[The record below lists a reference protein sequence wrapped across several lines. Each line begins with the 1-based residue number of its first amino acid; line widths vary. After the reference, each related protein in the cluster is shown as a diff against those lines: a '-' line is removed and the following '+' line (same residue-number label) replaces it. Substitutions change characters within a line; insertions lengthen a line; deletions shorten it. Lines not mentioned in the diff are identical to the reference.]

1 MEGSMEKGKIGYLI
15 ISSAV
20 VWGAVIIGCAMV
32 LKGTP
37 YKDNV
42 SLVVLGGAVFHL
54 LFIWAP
60 LGKQFRKKED
70 KTDSK

>member
-1 MEGSMEKGKIGYLI
+1 MKKGKMGYLI
-15 ISSAV
+15 ISSAI

-37 YKDNV
+37 YKDDV
-42 SLVVLGGAVFHL
+42 IRILAGGTVFHM

-60 LGKQFRKKED
+60 LENLFRKKED
-70 KTDSK
+70 KSDSKEKE